1 MGTAAYT
8 ELDRLIINTIR
19 MLAVDAVQAAESGHP
34 GMPMGMAA
42 PAYVLWTRF
51 LRHNPANPQWP
62 NRDRF
67 ILSAGHGS
75 MLLYALLHLSGY
87 ELSLEEIKRF
97 RQWGSLTPGHP
108 ERGVTPG
115 VETTT
120 GPLGQGFGNGVGMAI
135 AERYLA
141 QLFNRPGYSIV
152 DHYTYAIVSDGDL
165 MEGVAAEAASLAGH
179 LRLGKLI
186 YLYDDNRISIEG
198 PTSLSFTEDVP
209 QRFRAYGW
217 HVQTVDGLDLVA
229 IDEAIRAAQA
239 EQERPSLIAV
249 RTHIGY
255 GSPNKQD
262 TAAAHGEPL
271 GEEEVALTKQALGW
285 PLEPK
290 FYVPDAVRGYFVEQ
304 LEYWRHLEADWHALF
319 ESYRQG
325 YPDLAEQFEQMMA
338 GELPAGWQERIPHFP
353 AGKSIATRNASGEV
367 LNAIAP
373 ALPGLIGG
381 SADLAPSTKTLLKG
395 GGDQEA
401 GNPGGRN
408 LHFGVREHAMGAIV
422 NGMAAHGGLRPFG
435 ATFFVFS
442 DYMRP
447 ALRLSA
453 LMELP
458 VVWVYTHDS
467 IFVGEDGPT
476 HQPIEHLA
484 SLRAIPHLTTIR
496 PADANE
502 TAVAWQVALEQRG
515 PVALILSRQNLPVL
529 DRERMAPAD
538 GLRRG
543 AYILSDSPGR
553 RPDLILI
560 ATGSEVALALEAQT
574 VLAERRIGA
583 RVVSMPSWEL
593 FEAQP
598 EEYRARVL
606 PPDVPVRLA
615 IEAGSPMGW
624 ERYVG
629 PFGGVLGIEGRFG
642 ASAPYKVLACHYGF
656 TVDEVVARA
665 EELLET
671 FVARADQM
679 CALLKCR
686 RP

>member
-51 LRHNPANPQWP
+51 LRHNPANPHWP

-87 ELSLEEIKRF
+87 DLSLEEIKRF

-141 QLFNRPGYSIV
+141 QLFNRPGYDIV

-165 MEGVAAEAASLAGH
+165 MEGISAEAASLAGH

-198 PTSLSFTEDVP
+198 PTSLSFSEDVP
-209 QRFRAYGW
+209 LRFRAYGW

-229 IDEAIRAAQA
+229 IEEAIRAAQA
-239 EQERPSLIAV
+239 ERERPSLIAV

-271 GEEEVALTKQALGW
+271 GEEEVTLTKKALDW

-290 FYVPDAVRGYFVEQ
+290 FYVPDVVRGYFAEQ
-304 LEYWRHLEADWHALF
+304 QEYWGHLEADWRALF
-319 ESYRQG
+319 EDYRQR
-325 YPDLAEQFEQMMA
+325 YPELAGQFEQMMA
-338 GELPAGWQERIPHFP
+338 GELPAGWEERIPRFP
-353 AGKSIATRNASGEV
+353 AGKPIATRSASGEV

-401 GNPGGRN
+401 DNPGGRN

-476 HQPIEHLA
+476 HEPIEHLA
-484 SLRAIPHLTTIR
+484 SLRAIPHLVTIR

-529 DRERMAPAD
+529 DRDRMAPAD

-543 AYILSDSPGR
+543 AYVLSDSPGR
-553 RPDLILI
+553 RPDVILI
-560 ATGSEVALALEAQT
+560 ATGSEVALAVEAQEA
-574 VLAERRIGA
+574 LAERRINA

-593 FEAQP
+593 FERQP
-598 EEYRARVL
+598 QAYRDEVL

-629 PFGGVLGIEGRFG
+629 PFGAVLGIENRFG
-642 ASAPYKVLACHYGF
+642 ASAPHKVLACHYGF
-656 TVDEVVARA
+656 TVDEVVART

-671 FVARADQM
+671 FVAKADQM
-679 CALLKCR
+679 CTLLRCTR
-686 RP
+686 S